1 MESKLF
7 VINWQVTPLG
17 KLPSSMQLLMWGA
30 NQTKRKAGRTT
41 WKEWGKQFSQWLCFC
56 VCCKRDCLTQQS
68 VRMKFISD
76 ESIFPHF
83 GFVFTF
89 VKVNR
94 PDNFFMFSPG
104 SSHWQTTGGNETIFS
119 RESKSVYCRAA
130 THSFLAA
137 VLSPYWCKSVQCFWL
152 YHSNANLYHLQTWL
166 PILAIHLSRVHV
178 LPVTAVEP
186 QCSLNAL
193 CSFRVLIASSW
204 FLLKCFW
211 FYFFYACETDPQL

>member
-1 MESKLF
+1 M
-7 VINWQVTPLG
+7 P
-17 KLPSSMQLLMWGA
+17 
-30 NQTKRKAGRTT
+30 TKPTERQERQPEKN
-41 WKEWGKQFSQWLCFC
+41 EVNNFISQWLCFC

-119 RESKSVYCRAA
+119 GESKSVYCRAA
-130 THSFLAA
+130 TNSFLAA
-137 VLSPYWCKSVQCFWL
+137 VLSPYWCKSAQCFWL
-152 YHSNANLYHLQTWL
+152 YHSNANSYHLQTWL
-166 PILAIHLSRVHV
+166 PILAIHLSHV

-186 QCSLNAL
+186 QCSLNPL
-193 CSFRVLIASSW
+193 CSFRVFIAAFCS
-204 FLLKCFW
+204 LLKCF
-211 FYFFYACETDPQL
+211 